1 MTTKEITTK
10 NFQAKIHISKN
21 PRQNE
26 VKIES
31 FFNNDKVIDKQLLFL
46 TIEETKM
53 LAQALREFLK
63 ND

>member
-53 LAQALREFLK
+53 LT
-63 ND
+63 